1 MSGGKQRA
9 AEHWQQSG
17 RLRRWQQEER
27 KCRSMAYHLSRVEQE
42 VVISFNA
49 EEDTADLYTADPV
62 WIRKMD
68 KILEQNPEQF
78 KPGRWEY
85 YEGKV
90 IAKRYTFPKKF
101 ITIRTKART
110 LTDEQREASTKRLL
124 SAKLS
129 NGQGEKEGEIPS
141 MDKLP
146 FKE

>member
-1 MSGGKQRA
+1 
-9 AEHWQQSG
+9 
-17 RLRRWQQEER
+17 
-27 KCRSMAYHLSRVEQE
+27 MAYHLSRVEQE

-85 YEGKV
+85 YEDKV
-90 IAKRYTFPKKF
+90 IAKRYTFPKRFLTVK
-101 ITIRTKART
+101 TKDRKVNMT
-110 LTDEQREASTKRLL
+110 EEQREEARKRILR
-124 SAKLS
+124 SIHRRTEYKTDI
-129 NGQGEKEGEIPS
+129 EIPS

-146 FKE
+146 FEE